1 MIKCAECGAILIAKQ
16 RVCKNNEWV
25 EYTCN
30 SHHRYGKEY
39 CTSHRIHESQL
50 DENIYDE
57 VKLLLIKIQE
67 QSKKYDKIVRDWQRQ
82 KPAYER
88 KIGQYKERIAS
99 LRQQIEDLII
109 ERISDRE
116 HASVY
121 NGMIT
126 KREEEI
132 ADLQQKIEESKQF
145 DEVSKRKRNELKTTA
160 DLLEKMIEEQ
170 HISNANLRLLVK
182 TVYVHQN
189 EDKSLDVKLEFN
201 GDFEDSVAVYVE
213 GESA

>member
-1 MIKCAECGAILIAKQ
+1 M
-16 RVCKNNEWV
+16 
-25 EYTCN
+25 
-30 SHHRYGKEY
+30 
-39 CTSHRIHESQL
+39 
-50 DENIYDE
+50 
-57 VKLLLIKIQE
+57 KLLLIKIQE

-132 ADLQQKIEESKQF
+132 TDLQKKIEESKQF

-170 HISNANLRLLVK
+170 HMNDANLRLLVK

-189 EDKSLDVKLEFN
+189 EDKSLDVRLEFN

>member
-1 MIKCAECGAILIAKQ
+1 
-16 RVCKNNEWV
+16 
-25 EYTCN
+25 
-30 SHHRYGKEY
+30 
-39 CTSHRIHESQL
+39 
-50 DENIYDE
+50 

-67 QSKKYDKIVRDWQRQ
+67 QSKKYDKIVHDWQRQ

-88 KIGQYKERIAS
+88 KIEQYKARITA

-160 DLLEKMIEEQ
+160 DLLEKMMEEQ
-170 HISNANLRLLVK
+170 HISDANLRLLVK

-189 EDKSLDVKLEFN
+189 EDKSLDVRLEFN

-213 GESA
+213 NESM

>member
-1 MIKCAECGAILIAKQ
+1 M
-16 RVCKNNEWV
+16 
-25 EYTCN
+25 
-30 SHHRYGKEY
+30 
-39 CTSHRIHESQL
+39 
-50 DENIYDE
+50 
-57 VKLLLIKIQE
+57 
-67 QSKKYDKIVRDWQRQ
+67 
-82 KPAYER
+82 
-88 KIGQYKERIAS
+88 
-99 LRQQIEDLII
+99 II

-132 ADLQQKIEESKQF
+132 ADLQKKIEESKQF

-189 EDKSLDVKLEFN
+189 EDKSLDVRLEFN
-201 GDFEDSVAVYVE
+201 GAFEDSVAVYVE

>member
-1 MIKCAECGAILIAKQ
+1 M
-16 RVCKNNEWV
+16 
-25 EYTCN
+25 
-30 SHHRYGKEY
+30 
-39 CTSHRIHESQL
+39 
-50 DENIYDE
+50 
-57 VKLLLIKIQE
+57 
-67 QSKKYDKIVRDWQRQ
+67 
-82 KPAYER
+82 
-88 KIGQYKERIAS
+88 
-99 LRQQIEDLII
+99 II

-121 NGMIT
+121 NSMIT

-170 HISNANLRLLVK
+170 HISDANLRLLVK

-189 EDKSLDVKLEFN
+189 KDKSLDVRLEFN
-201 GDFEDSVAVYVE
+201 GDFEDSVAVYIDE
-213 GESA
+213 KTA

>member
-1 MIKCAECGAILIAKQ
+1 M
-16 RVCKNNEWV
+16 
-25 EYTCN
+25 
-30 SHHRYGKEY
+30 
-39 CTSHRIHESQL
+39 
-50 DENIYDE
+50 
-57 VKLLLIKIQE
+57 KLLLIKIQE

-132 ADLQQKIEESKQF
+132 ADLQKKIEESKQF

-170 HISNANLRLLVK
+170 HISDANLRLLVK

-189 EDKSLDVKLEFN
+189 EDKSLDVRLEFN

>member
-1 MIKCAECGAILIAKQ
+1 M
-16 RVCKNNEWV
+16 
-25 EYTCN
+25 
-30 SHHRYGKEY
+30 
-39 CTSHRIHESQL
+39 
-50 DENIYDE
+50 IYDE
-57 VKLLLIKIQE
+57 VRLLLIRIQE
-67 QSKKYDKIVRDWQRQ
+67 QSKKYVKIVRDWQRQ

-88 KIGQYKERIAS
+88 KIEQYKERIAS

-121 NGMIT
+121 NNMIT

-132 ADLQQKIEESKQF
+132 AELQQKIEESMQF

-170 HISNANLRLLVK
+170 HISDANLRLLVK

-189 EDKSLDVKLEFN
+189 EDKSLDVRLEFN
-201 GDFEDSVAVYVE
+201 GDFEDSVAVYIDE
-213 GESA
+213 KTA

>member
-1 MIKCAECGAILIAKQ
+1 M
-16 RVCKNNEWV
+16 
-25 EYTCN
+25 
-30 SHHRYGKEY
+30 
-39 CTSHRIHESQL
+39 
-50 DENIYDE
+50 
-57 VKLLLIKIQE
+57 KLLLIKIQE
-67 QSKKYDKIVRDWQRQ
+67 QSKKYNKIVHDWQRQ

-88 KIGQYKERIAS
+88 KIEQYKARITA
-99 LRQQIEDLII
+99 LRQQIEELIL

-121 NGMIT
+121 NNMIT

-132 ADLQQKIEESKQF
+132 TDLQQKIEESKQF

-170 HISNANLRLLVK
+170 HISDANLRLLVK
-182 TVYVHQN
+182 TIYVYQN
-189 EDKSLDVKLEFN
+189 EDKSLDVRLEFN

>member
-1 MIKCAECGAILIAKQ
+1 MDTYVQPQSERDKTVAGNGNVQ
-16 RVCKNNEWV
+16 
-25 EYTCN
+25 
-30 SHHRYGKEY
+30 
-39 CTSHRIHESQL
+39 
-50 DENIYDE
+50 E
-57 VKLLLIKIQE
+57 VFCIRRFM
-67 QSKKYDKIVRDWQRQ
+67 S
-82 KPAYER
+82 P
-88 KIGQYKERIAS
+88 IAS

-121 NGMIT
+121 NNMIT

-132 ADLQQKIEESKQF
+132 ADLQKKIEESKQF
-145 DEVSKRKRNELKTTA
+145 DEVSKRKSNELKTTA

-170 HISNANLRLLVK
+170 HISDANLRLLVK

-189 EDKSLDVKLEFN
+189 EDKSLDVRLEFN

-213 GESA
+213 EESA

>member
-1 MIKCAECGAILIAKQ
+1 M
-16 RVCKNNEWV
+16 
-25 EYTCN
+25 
-30 SHHRYGKEY
+30 
-39 CTSHRIHESQL
+39 
-50 DENIYDE
+50 
-57 VKLLLIKIQE
+57 
-67 QSKKYDKIVRDWQRQ
+67 RDWQRQ

-88 KIGQYKERIAS
+88 KIEQYKERIAS

-132 ADLQQKIEESKQF
+132 ADLQQKIEECKQF

-170 HISNANLRLLVK
+170 HISDANLRLLVK

-189 EDKSLDVKLEFN
+189 EDKSLDVRLEFN
-201 GDFEDSVAVYVE
+201 GDFEDSVAVYIDE
-213 GESA
+213 KTA